1 MLPTG
6 GKFKFGGDP
15 NVKVDIGGGLGGS
28 STIGSKTAKKYDF
41 SKIPSVTAP
50 PPLETTKPPYHT
62 YVLGRSILCH
72 SPCTHYIIIFFAV
85 HSHGHSILWSMR
97 SMRSEAM
104 HLSARLVHEMT

>member
-50 PPLETTKPPYHT
+50 PPPLATTKPLYHT
-62 YVLGRSILCH
+62 MFWGDLSCAILHALLAHFLCGL
-72 SPCTHYIIIFFAV
+72 I
-85 HSHGHSILWSMR
+85 
-97 SMRSEAM
+97 
-104 HLSARLVHEMT
+104 ARAFNTVEHAEDEE

>member
-50 PPLETTKPPYHT
+50 HPPCLSLVT

-72 SPCTHYIIIFFAV
+72 SPCTPELIIFFAV
-85 HSHGHSILWSMR
+85 
-97 SMRSEAM
+97 
-104 HLSARLVHEMT
+104 